1 MEALRYQT
9 FPLPAGS
16 SGTRFTVQ
24 KMVEL
29 IRAGIKSPAIRQKAV
44 QVIKAAGVRPYDRR
58 AEVNALFSYVKSTFR
73 FVQDPTLVELI
84 HTPEKLLEIRSGDC
98 DDFTVFL
105 ASLLGAVGYETRVA
119 IVGPGKDVWSH
130 TFPEVLLDGN
140 WVPLDATKTDPA
152 HLLAARKAGNY
163 KTFALQGGVM
173 LGRGLGIDPITV
185 ASTAKMLPGVN
196 EVLNKIL
203 SFGKDMTVNY
213 GPTEQSALNS
223 SQGQALYAA
232 YIDYGLPREGA
243 AALTVAD
250 LVTRGDK
257 FADQKA
263 WRKLV
268 LTSPLLI
275 AQKQYPNDV
284 TKWPEGVLTVTVNGR
299 RVRKENAP
307 APGKEV
313 SITPG
318 PDGREPEPD
327 FRLQHDVSLP
337 PWMMWAG
344 LGLAAIVILPKLL
357 GGRPRR
363 RR

>member
-9 FPLPAGS
+9 FPLPAGN
-16 SGTRFTVQ
+16 SGTRFTVG

-44 QVIKAAGVRPYDRR
+44 DVIKAARVRPYDKR

-84 HTPEKLLEIRSGDC
+84 HTPEKLLQIRSGDC

-105 ASLLGAVGYETRVA
+105 SSLLGAVGYETRVA

-173 LGRGLGIDPITV
+173 LGRGLGFDPVTV
-185 ASTAKMLPGVN
+185 AATAKMLPGVN
-196 EVLNKIL
+196 EVLSKIL
-203 SFGKDMTVNY
+203 SFGKDQTVNY
-213 GPTEQSALNS
+213 GPAENAALNS
-223 SQGQALYAA
+223 SQGQAIYAA
-232 YIDYGLPREGA
+232 YIDYGLPKEGA

-275 AQKQYPNDV
+275 AQQKSSDV
-284 TKWPEGVLTVTVNGR
+284 NTWPPGVLTVTVNGR
-299 RVRKENAP
+299 RVRREDAP
-307 APGKEV
+307 APGKEA
-313 SITPG
+313 SATPG
-318 PDGREPEPD
+318 SDGREPEPD
-327 FRLQHDVSLP
+327 FRVEHGFSLGNTG
-337 PWMMWAG
+337 WIL
-344 LGLAAIVILPKLL
+344 LGVGVLFVLPKLL